1 MDADSL
7 PDFQLL
13 PYSSQ
18 DPDSNGGE
26 SESLSP
32 TSDNSITLNAS
43 SSWTY
48 CGPLLT
54 LEENSLPSSF
64 HTWARATV
72 NGSLLTP
79 LFSFLAYVHEF
90 LAANNL
96 AHYWLT
102 VRATQGSTEFDI
114 PRWHTDDLFFSPLA
128 KTKPQPKPKSS
139 SISRKLKFTTRNY
152 HTPPPQ
158 EQTQT
163 HRRNN
168 TQHATTPDYD
178 ALNPFIHPQPF
189 QTQTQPQ
196 PKNAQIITPNSNPPD
211 WKLCTTLLGPGTIF
225 INEKRNLA
233 RSIQRTTKTAV
244 QNENPGHI
252 CLSIRCVGC
261 ASAADAVRTRLAT
274 DLKSHQT
281 VQSQQGECVF
291 FRVGEEEGAVH
302 SEPRSH
308 GDRVFV
314 NVVPGDERDLRC
326 LMAKWGMEF
335 PRAWCV
341 GLPLQIEGEEVYRNV
356 CEV

>member
-1 MDADSL
+1 MEELKRGLSSMDADSL

-13 PYSSQ
+13 PYSSEH
-18 DPDSNGGE
+18 PGSNAGGE
-26 SESLSP
+26 LESLSQA
-32 TSDNSITLNAS
+32 SDNPITLNVS

-64 HTWARATV
+64 HTWAQATV

-102 VRATQGSTEFDI
+102 VRATQGSTEFDV
-114 PRWHTDDLFFSPLA
+114 PRWHTDDLFFSPLSTTKQ
-128 KTKPQPKPKSS
+128 KTVSKSS
-139 SISRKLKFTTRNY
+139 LSKKLRFTTRNY
-152 HTPPPQ
+152 Y
-158 EQTQT
+158 E
-163 HRRNN
+163 
-168 TQHATTPDYD
+168 TQHTRYPDYD
-178 ALNPFIHPQPF
+178 ALNPFIHPQP
-189 QTQTQPQ
+189 TQAQAQPP
-196 PKNAQIITPNSNPPD
+196 PKNAQIITPNPNPPRLETLHNTPRPRNPLH
-211 WKLCTTLLGPGTIF
+211 KLQKKPRPHNPTHHKSGRP
-225 INEKRNLA
+225 KRKPRPHLPL
-233 RSIQRTTKTAV
+233 
-244 QNENPGHI
+244 NP
-252 CLSIRCVGC
+252 
-261 ASAADAVRTRLAT
+261 
-274 DLKSHQT
+274 T
-281 VQSQQGECVF
+281 VQSRQGECVF
-291 FRVGEEEGAVH
+291 FRVGEDEGAVH

-356 CEV
+356 GEV

>member
-1 MDADSL
+1 MDAGSL

-18 DPDSNGGE
+18 QPDSNGGE
-26 SESLSP
+26 P
-32 TSDNSITLNAS
+32 TSDNPVTLNES

-48 CGPLLT
+48 CGPFLT

-64 HTWARATV
+64 HTWAKATV
-72 NGSLLTP
+72 NGSLLIP

-102 VRATQGSTEFDI
+102 IRATQGSTEFDI

-128 KTKPQPKPKSS
+128 ATKPKSTS
-139 SISRKLKFTTRNY
+139 TSFLSRKLRFTTQNY
-152 HTPPPQ
+152 HPHPQ
-158 EQTQT
+158 GEIQQ
-163 HRRNN
+163 RNN
-168 TQHATTPDYD
+168 NQHTRKPDYD
-178 ALNPFIHPQPF
+178 ALNPFIHPQPSEA
-189 QTQTQPQ
+189 QP
-196 PKNAQIITPNSNPPD
+196 PPRNAQIITSNTNPPD

-225 INEKRNLA
+225 INSRRNLA
-233 RSIQRTTKTAV
+233 RTIQRTTKTAV
-244 QNENPGHI
+244 ANENPGHI

-261 ASAADAVRTRLAT
+261 ASAAETVRTRLAT

-281 VQSQQGECVF
+281 VQSQRGECAF

-308 GDRVFV
+308 GDRIFV

-356 CEV
+356 GEI